1 MSRWILANVLGG
13 LGALGL
19 TAVAGALS
27 SLLPTEGA
35 LAEFALVGFMVATG
49 ALEGAIVGATQ
60 ASVLEVPRARWTA
73 ATALGFALAWAFGAS
88 LSFLEPE
95 SVPSAAS
102 KLFVALLGGSVLGL
116 VVGALQRRVRAV
128 RGWIVVSVLAWAA
141 AMMVSA
147 IAQDRVPYGPFGAS
161 ALAIN
166 MLGGA
171 ASGLVVA
178 LVTGSTIE
186 AHFAGRPAAKAVHA
200 NKN

>member
-1 MSRWILANVLGG
+1 MLGG
-13 LGALGL
+13 LGALGM

-27 SLLPTEGA
+27 SLLPTESTV
-35 LAEFALVGFMVATG
+35 AEFALVAFMVATG
-49 ALEGAIVGATQ
+49 ALEGVVVGAMQ
-60 ASVLEVPRARWTA
+60 ASVLEVPRSRWIG
-73 ATALGFALAWAFGAS
+73 ATSLGFALAWAFGAS
-88 LSFLEPE
+88 LSFLESE
-95 SVPSAAS
+95 SLPSAAS

-116 VVGALQRRVRAV
+116 AVGALQRRVRPLS
-128 RGWIVVSVLAWAA
+128 GWVLVSVLAWAA

-186 AHFAGRPAAKAVHA
+186 PHFTGRKRVTVTPRK
-200 NKN
+200 